1 MSNYYELTI
10 DQGAT
15 FAATIE
21 LKDYFTN
28 NPIDITGYS
37 ARSQIRK
44 NYDSTTSNNFT
55 VSIQDASNGN
65 ISMSMT
71 ASNTANLKPGRY
83 VYDLEIEETSSGEV
97 TRIIQGVAVVTPQV
111 TR

>member
-1 MSNYYELTI
+1 MSNYYELNI
-10 DQGAT
+10 DQGST
-15 FAATIE
+15 LSLVIE

-28 NPIDITGYS
+28 EPLNLNGYQ

-44 NYDSTTSNNFT
+44 NYDSALTDSFVVTIS
-55 VSIQDASNGN
+55 DAANGN
-65 ISMSMT
+65 ISMTMA

-83 VYDLEIEETSSGEV
+83 VYDLEIEDNANTV
-97 TRIIQGVAVVTPQV
+97 TRVIQGIAAVSPQV

>member
-1 MSNYYELTI
+1 MSNYYEITI

-15 FAATIE
+15 FAMTVE

-28 NPIDITGYS
+28 DPLDLSLYS

-55 VSIQDASNGN
+55 VSIADAANGN
-65 ISMSMT
+65 ISISMT
-71 ASNTANLKPGRY
+71 SSNTANLKPGRY
-83 VYDLEIEETSSGEV
+83 VYDLEIEDEANTV
-97 TRIIQGVAVVTPQV
+97 TRVIQGIAVVTPQV